1 MSVSYDAAGGEAT
14 LRCSRAS
21 RIGAFMDVAPYEA
34 AGLYDPKAANAS
46 ERQEL
51 LEWLAARGI
60 TIEQMVHAQRETSL
74 TGLAADLALRPGR
87 RFTADEVAARAGV
100 PVEQVLGLSLA
111 AGLNVARDEAVY
123 SEGDVQMFAG
133 FAVGRTLFGET
144 ATRRFTHTIGSA
156 LGRVAEAAVTLYQVN
171 VEGPIRAAGGTELE
185 FAQQNLRAI
194 EALQVVER
202 IIHVL
207 FRAHVESAIRR
218 LRLAR
223 PRKSADTALLA
234 VGFVDMV
241 GFTTLSHRIST
252 QELGEVVERFEE
264 TAHDVVTALDG
275 RLVKVIGDEVMFVV
289 RDPAAACDIALTLV
303 ERFKGDPA
311 VTPRGGVAVGEL
323 LVRSGDYYGPIVNL
337 ASRVAQLAVPN
348 EMLVTAEV
356 AAAASG
362 SRLRF
367 EPAGKRML
375 KGLDEPVTLLA
386 VERA

>member
-1 MSVSYDAAGGEAT
+1 
-14 LRCSRAS
+14 
-21 RIGAFMDVAPYEA
+21 
-34 AGLYDPKAANAS
+34 
-46 ERQEL
+46 
-51 LEWLAARGI
+51 
-60 TIEQMVHAQRETSL
+60 
-74 TGLAADLALRPGR
+74 
-87 RFTADEVAARAGV
+87 
-100 PVEQVLGLSLA
+100 
-111 AGLNVARDEAVY
+111 
-123 SEGDVQMFAG
+123 
-133 FAVGRTLFGET
+133 
-144 ATRRFTHTIGSA
+144 
-156 LGRVAEAAVTLYQVN
+156 
-171 VEGPIRAAGGTELE
+171 
-185 FAQQNLRAI
+185 
-194 EALQVVER
+194 
-202 IIHVL
+202 
-207 FRAHVESAIRR
+207 
-218 LRLAR
+218 
-223 PRKSADTALLA
+223 
-234 VGFVDMV
+234 
-241 GFTTLSHRIST
+241 
-252 QELGEVVERFEE
+252 
-264 TAHDVVTALDG
+264 VVTALDG